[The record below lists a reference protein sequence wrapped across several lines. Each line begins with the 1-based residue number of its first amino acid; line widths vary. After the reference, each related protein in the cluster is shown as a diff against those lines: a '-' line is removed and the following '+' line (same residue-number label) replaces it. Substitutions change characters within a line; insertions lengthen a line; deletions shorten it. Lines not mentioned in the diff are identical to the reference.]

1 MTMNDTADSPQY
13 LLAATTTRKAET
25 YVEWNDS
32 NKTMAKIQS
41 ILTDMAF
48 KKSQIEKEM
57 EAAQTKY
64 LKKMSVALRRSFL
77 ERFHFPMM
85 LARGEFI
92 CYYGPKETKV
102 FYYEGQPFAVEKQ
115 GMNVSSDGN
124 AFCGVVYSCIDT
136 IFNDLPL
143 RNIIKAYMEPKI

>member
-1 MTMNDTADSPQY
+1 MKDTTDRLQY
-13 LLAATTTRKAET
+13 LLDRNITKKADT

-57 EAAQTKY
+57 ETAQTKY
-64 LKKMSVALRRSFL
+64 LKKKSVALRRSFL
-77 ERFHFPMM
+77 ERFHFPMQ

-92 CYYGPKETKV
+92 CYHCGPREIKV
-102 FYYEGQPFAVEKQ
+102 FSYEGQPFAVEKQ
-115 GMNVSSDGN
+115 CINVSSDGN
-124 AFCGVVYSCIDT
+124 TFCGVVYSCTDT
-136 IFNDLPL
+136 IFNDIPL
-143 RNIIKAYMEPKI
+143 RNIIKAYMELKI

>member
-1 MTMNDTADSPQY
+1 MKDTTDSLQY
-13 LLAATTTRKAET
+13 LLDRNITKKADT

-57 EAAQTKY
+57 ETAQTKY
-64 LKKMSVALRRSFL
+64 LKKMGVALRRSFL

-92 CYYGPKETKV
+92 CYHCGPKETKV
-102 FYYEGQPFAVEKQ
+102 FYYEGQPFAVEKR

-124 AFCGVVYSCIDT
+124 EFCGVVYSCIDT

-143 RNIIKAYMEPKI
+143 RNIIKAYMGPKI

>member
-1 MTMNDTADSPQY
+1 MKDTTDRLQY
-13 LLAATTTRKAET
+13 LLDRNITKKADT

-57 EAAQTKY
+57 ETAQTKY
-64 LKKMSVALRRSFL
+64 LKKMGVALRRSFL

-92 CYYGPKETKV
+92 CFYGPKETKV
-102 FYYEGQPFAVEKQ
+102 FYYEGQPFAVEKR

-124 AFCGVVYSCIDT
+124 TFRGVVYSCTDT
-136 IFNDLPL
+136 IFNDIPL